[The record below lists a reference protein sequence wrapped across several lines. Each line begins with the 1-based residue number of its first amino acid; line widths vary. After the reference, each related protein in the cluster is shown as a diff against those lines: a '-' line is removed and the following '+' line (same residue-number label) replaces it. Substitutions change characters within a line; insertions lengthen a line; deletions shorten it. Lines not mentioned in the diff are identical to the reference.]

1 MKILLTG
8 FLGSEHSEPK
18 LFFDGQLGFGR
29 NYSNSSEKYHE
40 KYSFVNTMYNIGKIP
55 KKMFGIKYFSD
66 RKYIRLYIGE
76 INLEEFNGNKKYPRC
91 FVQQSITKLALQNEE
106 FYHLWSCELKRITL
120 YDSEGKEHNNTLFE
134 YNLSVNTSI
143 VFSTVS
149 NIISGPLQQGELL
162 LSYQLILKIY
172 YTSIVVGRWIYISFL
187 IFILS

>member
-1 MKILLTG
+1 M
-8 FLGSEHSEPK
+8 SEHEHS
-18 LFFDGQLGFGR
+18 
-29 NYSNSSEKYHE
+29 H
-40 KYSFVNTMYNIGKIP
+40 I
-55 KKMFGIKYFSD
+55 
-66 RKYIRLYIGE
+66 YI
-76 INLEEFNGNKKYPRC
+76 
-91 FVQQSITKLALQNEE
+91 
-106 FYHLWSCELKRITL
+106 
-120 YDSEGKEHNNTLFE
+120 DSEGKEHNNTLFE